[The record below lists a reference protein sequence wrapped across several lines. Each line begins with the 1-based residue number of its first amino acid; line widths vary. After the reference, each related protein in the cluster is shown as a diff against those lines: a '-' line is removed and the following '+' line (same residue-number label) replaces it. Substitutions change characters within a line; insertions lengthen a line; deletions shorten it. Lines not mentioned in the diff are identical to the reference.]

1 MGGKT
6 KKKRDWK
13 AINQKYIRE
22 GELWLDEKTLK
33 NWTKKVFKKNK
44 NKVGAPFFYPDDFM
58 QFCGIIS
65 SLFHLHFRQM
75 EGFLHTLQ
83 KLRVFPSVPGYVTLS
98 RRIPEIP
105 WEELPYTEWSNP
117 IIVAQDS
124 SGIKVSPYNEWIR
137 HKWNIRRGFI
147 KLHVSVN
154 IENHEIVGVRI
165 TNEKKGDASQF
176 PSLLN
181 QTLKKGEVSK
191 DLADGGYDKNKC
203 FELLEKKSIEPAIKL
218 RKNASSKRG
227 CPLRRK
233 EVRLRKQLGSQEAW
247 RDEKDYGQRWQ
258 GESFFSSFKRR
269 FGESVVSRH
278 FYNMKREILKN
289 LWVYNW
295 LIRLS

>member
-33 NWTKKVFKKNK
+33 NWVKKVLKKNK
-44 NKVGAPFFYPDDFM
+44 NKVGAPFIYLDDFM

-75 EGFLHTLQ
+75 EGFLHTLR
-83 KLRVFPSVPGYVTLS
+83 KLRIFPSVPGYVTLS

-105 WEELPYTEWSNP
+105 WEELPYTEWNNP

-137 HKWNIRRGFI
+137 HKWNVRRGFI

-154 IENHEIVGVRI
+154 IENHEVVGVNI

-181 QTLKKGEVSK
+181 QTLKKGEVLK

-203 FELLEKKSIEPAIKL
+203 FELLEKKGIEPAIKL

>member
-33 NWTKKVFKKNK
+33 NWVKKVFKKNK
-44 NKVGAPFFYPDDFM
+44 NKVGAPFVYHDDFM

-75 EGFLHTLQ
+75 EGFLHTLR
-83 KLRVFPSVPGYVTLS
+83 KLCVFPSVPGYVTLS
-98 RRIPEIP
+98 RRVPEIA
-105 WEELPYTEWSNP
+105 WEEIPYTEWNEP
-117 IIVAQDS
+117 IIAAQDS
-124 SGIKVSPYNEWIR
+124 SGIKVSPYSEWIR

-147 KLHVSVN
+147 KLHVSIN
-154 IENHEIVGVRI
+154 TKNHEVVGVKI
-165 TNEKKGDASQF
+165 TNEKKSDASQF

-181 QTLKKGEVSK
+181 QTLQKGKVGK
-191 DLADGGYDKNKC
+191 DFADGGYDKNKC
-203 FELLEKKSIEPAIKL
+203 FELLEKKVIEPAIKL

-247 RDEKDYGQRWQ
+247 RDKKDYGQRWQ
-258 GESFFSSFKRR
+258 VESFYSSFKRR
-269 FGESVVSRH
+269 FGESAVSRH
-278 FYNMKREILKN
+278 FYNMKREILRK

-295 LIRLS
+295 LIQLS